1 MTRKQQR
8 LAEKPIHLLTLAPDK
23 GEKGAVNPFAP
34 SPLRAAIGKVFV
46 KLEDM
51 TERFE
56 DWCQYGSSEDPTEQ
70 PLGQRVSKWLG
81 APVARHIEHQ
91 VQAEHGLVPARRW
104 DGAVG
109 DLIFRLRDRAGF
121 VQRALAAQ
129 ARELKD
135 WVIQHTQSTQAE
147 LHDLREQVATQQVQM
162 EDLSAQLQDLRA
174 LVTSQQQ
181 VLMYMGKDM
190 EMAPPAELELSL
202 VPPRSLPYREREKK
216 SSRDRRDASTEASQ
230 IPYLNA

>member
-1 MTRKQQR
+1 MNRKQQR
-8 LAEKPIHLLTLAPDK
+8 LAEKPVHLLTLAPDK

-56 DWCQYGSSEDPTEQ
+56 DWCQYGSSEDRTEQ

-81 APVARHIEHQ
+81 APVARHIEHE

-135 WVIQHTQSTQAE
+135 WVIHHTQSTQAE
-147 LHDLREQVATQQVQM
+147 LHELREQVSTQKAQM
-162 EDLSAQLQDLRA
+162 EELSSQLQDLRA
-174 LVTSQQQ
+174 LVSSQQQ

-202 VPPRSLPYREREKK
+202 VPPRPLPYRDREMK
-216 SSRDRRDASTEASQ
+216 SSRDRREASAEASET
-230 IPYLNA
+230 PYLNA

>member
-1 MTRKQQR
+1 
-8 LAEKPIHLLTLAPDK
+8 
-23 GEKGAVNPFAP
+23 
-34 SPLRAAIGKVFV
+34 
-46 KLEDM
+46 M

-56 DWCQYGSSEDPTEQ
+56 DWCQYGSSEDRTEQ

-81 APVARHIEHQ
+81 APVARHIEHE
-91 VQAEHGLVPARRW
+91 VQAEQGLVPARRW

-135 WVIQHTQSTQAE
+135 WVIHHTQSTQAE
-147 LHDLREQVATQQVQM
+147 LHDLREQVATQQTQM

-190 EMAPPAELELSL
+190 EMAPPTELELSL
-202 VPPRSLPYREREKK
+202 VPPRSVPYRERDKK

>member
-1 MTRKQQR
+1 MNRKQQR
-8 LAEKPIHLLTLAPDK
+8 LAEKPVHLLTLAPDK

-56 DWCQYGSSEDPTEQ
+56 DWCQYGSSEDRTEQ

-81 APVARHIEHQ
+81 APVARHIEHE

-147 LHDLREQVATQQVQM
+147 LHDLREQVSTQKDQM
-162 EDLSAQLQDLRA
+162 EELSSQLQDLRA
-174 LVTSQQQ
+174 LVSSQQQ

-202 VPPRSLPYREREKK
+202 VPPRALPYRERDLKP
-216 SSRDRRDASTEASQ
+216 SRERHDASTDASQ

>member
-1 MTRKQQR
+1 MKRKQQR
-8 LAEKPIHLLTLAPDK
+8 LAEKPIHLLTFVPDK
-23 GEKGAVNPFAP
+23 GEKGGVNPFAP
-34 SPLRAAIGKVFV
+34 SPLRATISKVFV

-56 DWCQYGSSEDPTEQ
+56 DWCQYGRSEERAVE

-81 APVARHIEHQ
+81 APVARHVE
-91 VQAEHGLVPARRW
+91 QAAEAEQALVPARRW
-104 DGAVG
+104 EGSVG
-109 DLIFRLRDRAGF
+109 EVLFRIRDRAGF
-121 VQRALAAQ
+121 VQRALTAQ

-147 LHDLREQVATQQVQM
+147 LHELREQVSTQQAQM
-162 EDLSAQLQDLRA
+162 EDLTAQLQDLRA

-202 VPPRSLPYREREKK
+202 VPPRSLSYRDRDKK
-216 SSRDRRDASTEASQ
+216 PSRDRRDASAEASQ

>member
-8 LAEKPIHLLTLAPDK
+8 LAEKPVNLLTLAPDK
-23 GEKGAVNPFAP
+23 GEKGTVNPFAP

-46 KLEDM
+46 KLEDV

-56 DWCQYGSSEDPTEQ
+56 DWCRYGSSEERTEQ
-70 PLGQRVSKWLG
+70 PLGQRVSQWLR
-81 APVARHIEHQ
+81 APVARHIEHE

-147 LHDLREQVATQQVQM
+147 LHELREQVSTRKRRWKN
-162 EDLSAQLQDLRA
+162 SPRNFRICA
-174 LVTSQQQ
+174 LVGSQQQ

-190 EMAPPAELELSL
+190 EMAPRLSWSCPWSPAYAAVS
-202 VPPRSLPYREREKK
+202 
-216 SSRDRRDASTEASQ
+216 
-230 IPYLNA
+230 

>member
-8 LAEKPIHLLTLAPDK
+8 LAEKPVHLLTLAPDK

-56 DWCQYGSSEDPTEQ
+56 DWCQYGSSEDRTEQ
-70 PLGQRVSKWLG
+70 PLGQRVSQWLG
-81 APVARHIEHQ
+81 APVARHIEHE
-91 VQAEHGLVPARRW
+91 VQEEHGLVPARRW

-121 VQRALAAQ
+121 VQRALTAQ

-147 LHDLREQVATQQVQM
+147 LLELREQVSTQQAQM
-162 EDLSAQLQDLRA
+162 EDLTAQLQDLRA